1 MKKIT
6 LVLPLLSLFSI
17 STEASIVTFDNKTN
31 FISTTSA
38 IATAPL
44 PNTGLLAGSASS
56 SQTVGD
62 LTFSITAPSFG
73 LFFWNLR

>member
-1 MKKIT
+1 MNKLNLAI
-6 LVLPLLSLFSI
+6 PLLFSI
-17 STEASIVTFDNKTN
+17 STYTQASIITFDNLSSFVTA
-31 FISTTSA
+31 TT
-38 IATAPL
+38 PL